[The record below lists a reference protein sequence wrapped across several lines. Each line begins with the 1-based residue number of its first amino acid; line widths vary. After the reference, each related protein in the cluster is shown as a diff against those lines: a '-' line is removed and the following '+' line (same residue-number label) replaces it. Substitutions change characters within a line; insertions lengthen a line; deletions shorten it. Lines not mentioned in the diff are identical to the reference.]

1 MKNLTS
7 LIVIICAML
16 VLAII
21 FNVSLVVTAHGQGI
35 TWKASLQAIRTVET
49 GGMPNGGI
57 GALGDGGKAYGP
69 YQIWK
74 PYWID
79 SGVKGS
85 HAQCLNSKAYS
96 EKVMQGYMLRYAPR
110 EFGRL
115 VAGTGK
121 VSDLEKV
128 ARIHN
133 GGPKGYKRNST
144 LKYWAKIKK
153 LIP

>member
-1 MKNLTS
+1 MKNFTA
-7 LIVIICAML
+7 LISIICAML
-16 VLAII
+16 VLAIV
-21 FNVSLVVTAHGQGI
+21 FNVFLIATAHGQGI
-35 TWKASLQAIRTVET
+35 TWKASLQAIRMVET

-96 EKVMQGYMLRYAPR
+96 EKVIQGYMLRYAPR

-133 GGPKGYKRNST
+133 GGPKGYKRKST
-144 LKYWAKIKK
+144 LGYWAKIKRY
-153 LIP
+153 IP